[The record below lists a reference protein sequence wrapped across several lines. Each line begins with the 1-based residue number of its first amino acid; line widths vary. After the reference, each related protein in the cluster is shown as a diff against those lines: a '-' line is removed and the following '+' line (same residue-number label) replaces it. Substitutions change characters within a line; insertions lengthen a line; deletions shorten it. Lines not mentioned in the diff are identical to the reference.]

1 MTLSQ
6 RDRVPKNIK
15 ESLPKVYI
23 GEAMYVVIVYDV
35 AVDRV
40 NKVKKFLRQYLHWVQ
55 NSVFEGEITLAE
67 FERIKAGIKELID
80 EDEDSIVIYKLR
92 SMPKRET
99 IGIEKNPL
107 DDII

>member
-1 MTLSQ
+1 
-6 RDRVPKNIK
+6 
-15 ESLPKVYI
+15 
-23 GEAMYVVIVYDV
+23 MYVIIVYDV
-35 AVDRV
+35 AVERV

-67 FERIKAGIKELID
+67 FERIKAGLKEIID
-80 EDEDSIVIYKLR
+80 ENEDSIVVYKLR

-99 IGIEKNPL
+99 IGVEKNPL

>member
-1 MTLSQ
+1 
-6 RDRVPKNIK
+6 
-15 ESLPKVYI
+15 
-23 GEAMYVVIVYDV
+23 MYVIIVYDV
-35 AVDRV
+35 AVERV

-67 FERIKAGIKELID
+67 FERIKAGLKEIID
-80 EDEDSIVIYKLR
+80 ENEDSIVVYKLR